1 MDEMNF
7 DEFEASGQG
16 GDARE
21 PVGFEKSIP
30 FSNEAEMAVLGAM
43 IISKEIIPEAI
54 GIVGRDDFYVDR
66 RKEVFD
72 AIDFLYTSGEP
83 IDYISLSNRLKL
95 NGVYDKI
102 DAGRFLMRLID
113 EVPSTDPAS
122 VKHYATIVRDKS
134 ELRQLIA
141 VTEGI
146 TATCY
151 RGDNDIDDIIGMAE
165 QGIINITQSRTAK
178 GLTPLG
184 VYIEQSI
191 DRIEELSKTDGD
203 LTGIT
208 TGFIDIDKRTSGLHS
223 SELILIAARP
233 GMGKTSF
240 ALNIAQNAAIK
251 GDACVAI
258 FSLEM
263 PGIQIANRML
273 SSQANVDS
281 ASIKTGDIK
290 DEDWGKLGEA
300 MALLAESKIYIDD
313 SSNITASEIGAKCR
327 KLKMERGLDMVI
339 IDYLQLMSAS
349 GRSNGNRQ
357 QEISEISRTLKV
369 LANDLEI
376 PIIALSQL
384 SRAVEKRETKEPVL
398 SDLRESGAIEQDADM
413 VMFLY
418 REGYYDPETEE
429 PNKVKVKFDKHRNGE
444 TGYEYLTWL
453 GNYTKFVDWSGIRD
467 D

>member
-7 DEFEASGQG
+7 DEFEVSDRG

-21 PVGFEKSIP
+21 PVGFEKSMP

-66 RKEVFD
+66 HKEVFD
-72 AIDFLYTSGEP
+72 AIVFLYNSGEP

-122 VKHYATIVRDKS
+122 VKHYASIVRDKS

-146 TATCY
+146 TAACY

>member
-7 DEFEASGQG
+7 DEFEVSDRG

-21 PVGFEKSIP
+21 PVGFEKSMP

-66 RKEVFD
+66 HKEVFD
-72 AIDFLYTSGEP
+72 AIVFLYNSGEP

-281 ASIKTGDIK
+281 ASIKTGDVK

-349 GRSNGNRQ
+349 GRSAGNRQ

>member
-7 DEFEASGQG
+7 DEFEVSDRG

-21 PVGFEKSIP
+21 PVGFEKSMP

-66 RKEVFD
+66 HKEVFD
-72 AIDFLYTSGEP
+72 AIVFLYNSGEP

-203 LTGIT
+203 LTGMT

-349 GRSNGNRQ
+349 GRSAGNRQ

>member
-1 MDEMNF
+1 MSM
-7 DEFEASGQG
+7 
-16 GDARE
+16 
-21 PVGFEKSIP
+21 P

-66 RKEVFD
+66 HKEVFD
-72 AIDFLYTSGEP
+72 AIVFLYNSGEP

-349 GRSNGNRQ
+349 GRSAGNRQ

>member
-21 PVGFEKSIP
+21 PVGFEKSMP

-66 RKEVFD
+66 HKEVFD
-72 AIDFLYTSGEP
+72 AIVFLYNSGEP

-349 GRSNGNRQ
+349 GRSAGNRQ

>member
-21 PVGFEKSIP
+21 PVGFEKSMP

-66 RKEVFD
+66 HKEVFD
-72 AIDFLYTSGEP
+72 AIVFLYNSGEP

-281 ASIKTGDIK
+281 ASIKTGDVK

>member
-7 DEFEASGQG
+7 DEFEVSDRG

-21 PVGFEKSIP
+21 PVGFEKSMP

-66 RKEVFD
+66 HKEVFD
-72 AIDFLYTSGEP
+72 AIVFLYNSGEP

-349 GRSNGNRQ
+349 GRSAGNRQ

>member
-7 DEFEASGQG
+7 DEFEVSDRG

-21 PVGFEKSIP
+21 PVGFEKSMP

-66 RKEVFD
+66 HKEVFD
-72 AIDFLYTSGEP
+72 AIVFLYNSGEP

-429 PNKVKVKFDKHRNGE
+429 PNKVKFDKHRNGE

>member
-7 DEFEASGQG
+7 DEFEVSDRG

-21 PVGFEKSIP
+21 PVGFEKSMP

-66 RKEVFD
+66 HKEVFD
-72 AIDFLYTSGEP
+72 AIVFLYNSGEP

-122 VKHYATIVRDKS
+122 VKHYASIVRDKS

-146 TATCY
+146 TAACY

-281 ASIKTGDIK
+281 ASIKTGDVK

>member
-66 RKEVFD
+66 HKEVFD
-72 AIDFLYTSGEP
+72 AIVFLYNSGEP

-349 GRSNGNRQ
+349 GRSAGNRQ

>member
-21 PVGFEKSIP
+21 PVGFEKSMP

-66 RKEVFD
+66 HKEVFD
-72 AIDFLYTSGEP
+72 AIVFLYNSGEP

>member
-7 DEFEASGQG
+7 DEFEASGRG
-16 GDARE
+16 GDAWE

-66 RKEVFD
+66 HKEVFD
-72 AIDFLYTSGEP
+72 AIVFLYNSGEP

-122 VKHYATIVRDKS
+122 VKHYASIVRDKS

-146 TATCY
+146 TAACY

>member
-7 DEFEASGQG
+7 DEFEVSDRG

-21 PVGFEKSIP
+21 PVGFEKSMP

-66 RKEVFD
+66 HKEVFD
-72 AIDFLYTSGEP
+72 AIVFLYNSGEP

-281 ASIKTGDIK
+281 ACIKTGDIK

>member
-7 DEFEASGQG
+7 DEFEVSDRG

-21 PVGFEKSIP
+21 PVGFEKSMP

-66 RKEVFD
+66 HKEVFD
-72 AIDFLYTSGEP
+72 AIVFLYNSGEP

-349 GRSNGNRQ
+349 GRSAGNRQ

-429 PNKVKVKFDKHRNGE
+429 PNKVKFDKHRNGE

>member
-7 DEFEASGQG
+7 DEFEVSDRG

-21 PVGFEKSIP
+21 PVGFEKSMP

-66 RKEVFD
+66 HKEVFD
-72 AIDFLYTSGEP
+72 AIVFLYNSGEP

>member
-66 RKEVFD
+66 HKEVFD
-72 AIDFLYTSGEP
+72 AIVFLYNSGEP

>member
-1 MDEMNF
+1 M
-7 DEFEASGQG
+7 
-16 GDARE
+16 
-21 PVGFEKSIP
+21 P

-66 RKEVFD
+66 HKEVFD
-72 AIDFLYTSGEP
+72 AIVFLYNSGEP

-349 GRSNGNRQ
+349 GRSAGNRQ